1 MVSSLQTERLEW
13 TQRLQN
19 ADLRIRAQPDPP
31 GIALISFLLDL
42 FHAFLDR
49 LVLLKV
55 STCLKKVFALSAAR
69 WGGGSRSRSRLSI
82 KHLRIQ
88 SSLKQM
94 PYK

>member
-1 MVSSLQTERLEW
+1 MTVSSLQTERLEW

-55 STCLKKVFALSAAR
+55 SSCLKKVFALSAAR
-69 WGGGSRSRSRLSI
+69 WGGGSRLSI

-88 SSLKQM
+88 SSLKPM

>member
-31 GIALISFLLDL
+31 GVALISFLLDF

-55 STCLKKVFALSAAR
+55 SSCLKKVFALSAAR
-69 WGGGSRSRSRLSI
+69 RGGVL
-82 KHLRIQ
+82 IQ
-88 SSLKQM
+88 VI
-94 PYK
+94 YKAPQDSVFTETDAL